1 MWRILNLLGPYL
13 DAHKRRT
20 VASAPARAASLGRAV
35 LSRYGLCLARVAAR
49 RNTCC
54 RVPRKNQ
61 GDASRIL
68 GSRASTRTPP
78 APSTLTL
85 DPTYYAVKNATSI
98 TPCPH
103 RTSPAAFF
111 FAYCAGVHAFTWREP
126 GRAAVRVEAAWA
138 AAAAKG
144 GVARTGGEGGGGEGG
159 GGGCG
164 RARLESV
171 DLFYLFRQ
179 QVLHRPMALEQSHAI
194 KRAGNNDALDLL
206 AAAIPVCLDGD
217 VARRELRFIQLG
229 LHLASDAARCG
240 VAAAVRVLART
251 VQFMAV
257 VAVTGGARPSS
268 VIVLV
273 RVLDVPVR
281 RHKD

>member
-1 MWRILNLLGPYL
+1 MDI
-13 DAHKRRT
+13 
-20 VASAPARAASLGRAV
+20 
-35 LSRYGLCLARVAAR
+35 
-49 RNTCC
+49 
-54 RVPRKNQ
+54 
-61 GDASRIL
+61 
-68 GSRASTRTPP
+68 
-78 APSTLTL
+78 
-85 DPTYYAVKNATSI
+85 
-98 TPCPH
+98 
-103 RTSPAAFF
+103 
-111 FAYCAGVHAFTWREP
+111 
-126 GRAAVRVEAAWA
+126 
-138 AAAAKG
+138 
-144 GVARTGGEGGGGEGG
+144 
-159 GGGCG
+159 
-164 RARLESV
+164 
-171 DLFYLFRQ
+171 FYLFRQ

-251 VQFMAV
+251 VQFMV

>member
-20 VASAPARAASLGRAV
+20 VASAPARAASLGGAPFSLITGCVLRAWP
-35 LSRYGLCLARVAAR
+35 RDEIHAAECHGKIKE
-49 RNTCC
+49 T
-54 RVPRKNQ
+54 PH
-61 GDASRIL
+61 
-68 GSRASTRTPP
+68 GSADRAPPPHPP